1 MAQIVDTSFLAP
13 SMKELR
19 SDDIISKL
27 IGVTL
32 LKDGDS
38 SNDLIGAGLLT
49 NSKAA
54 ITAGLIDKLGR

>member
-1 MAQIVDTSFLAP
+1 MIDTGFLA
-13 SMKELR
+13 SSIQQLR
-19 SDDIISKL
+19 QDDIIDRL

-49 NSKAA
+49 NNKAA
-54 ITAGLIDKLGR
+54 ITAGLIDKLGRHI

>member
-1 MAQIVDTSFLAP
+1 MIDTGFLAS
-13 SMKELR
+13 SMQQLR
-19 SDDIISKL
+19 QDNIIDKL

-49 NSKAA
+49 NNKAA
-54 ITAGLIDKLGR
+54 ITAGLIDKLGRHI

>member
-1 MAQIVDTSFLAP
+1 MIDTGFLAS
-13 SMKELR
+13 SMQQLR
-19 SDDIISKL
+19 QDDIIDKL

-49 NSKAA
+49 NNKAA
-54 ITAGLIDKLGR
+54 ITAGLIDKLGRHI

>member
-1 MAQIVDTSFLAP
+1 MIDTGFLA
-13 SMKELR
+13 SSIQQLR
-19 SDDIISKL
+19 QDDIIDKL

-49 NSKAA
+49 NNKAA
-54 ITAGLIDKLGR
+54 ITAGLIDKLGRHI

>member
-1 MAQIVDTSFLAP
+1 MIDTGFLA
-13 SMKELR
+13 SSIQQLR
-19 SDDIISKL
+19 QDNIIDKL

-49 NSKAA
+49 NNKAA
-54 ITAGLIDKLGR
+54 ITAGLIDKLGRHI